1 MTKND
6 SFLHL
11 NDPLPADIAR
21 RKEMGDLAGAIRLI
35 DQRLAS
41 HTQPL
46 LTPRLEAE
54 RLRLT
59 RLPGDYPYS
68 RAEALAMIRA
78 EWPQCTPSR
87 RL

>member
-6 SFLHL
+6 AFLHL

-41 HTQPL
+41 RTQPL
-46 LTPRLEAE
+46 LALRLEA
-54 RLRLT
+54 
-59 RLPGDYPYS
+59 
-68 RAEALAMIRA
+68 
-78 EWPQCTPSR
+78 
-87 RL
+87 

>member
-6 SFLHL
+6 AFLHL

-21 RKEMGDLAGAIRLI
+21 RKEMGDVAGAIRLI

-46 LTPRLEAE
+46 LALRLEA
-54 RLRLT
+54 
-59 RLPGDYPYS
+59 LPLLPCRGPGYDP
-68 RAEALAMIRA
+68 
-78 EWPQCTPSR
+78 R
-87 RL
+87 RVAPVHGGTV